1 MARVGVQSA
10 DTERSKLPR
19 SFVAMHARLRA
30 MMDRIGP
37 AAKTIAAGVGVGGT
51 FKLAVDGHDIWQA
64 RIKRQQ
70 EAEDRNRI
78 MNRVIH
84 SAFHAAKPEVEIPR
98 KHVQARHRKC
108 SAAVCFVLNAPCARP
123 RSAGCWTC
131 MIAPPC

>member
-98 KHVQARHRKC
+98 KHVQARHHAQVLSSR
-108 SAAVCFVLNAPCARP
+108 VPCFERSMVLLGPDQRV
-123 RSAGCWTC
+123 AG
-131 MIAPPC
+131 PG